1 MKPRKYRAKTIPQ
14 LLGVFNGEGKYT
26 ESKWVY
32 GYYAPTYLAEVNG
45 EVKNTYCIISDDT
58 IGEQEMLGCGHNTGL
73 PKAYHIIEDTVSQ
86 SIGLFDKNGKE
97 IFKGD
102 IVEVWVERN
111 IQGRKQ
117 SNQDTLVKVRAV
129 VDYGETFCNIAY
141 YLNYDNNYNKKIT
154 QPKNKEYYDRDIQQ
168 RTIDNFTQRRIRER
182 LEQYNEYCKTNERQK
197 RLAEIEV
204 IGNVWDNK
212 DLLEGE

>member
-1 MKPRKYRAKTIPQ
+1 MREILFRAKGLYKDIWYYGNFVECKRNLTCEIVD
-14 LLGVFNGEGKYT
+14 LDENETNLSRCVRRETLGQY
-26 ESKWVY
+26 
-32 GYYAPTYLAEVNG
+32 
-45 EVKNTYCIISDDT
+45 
-58 IGEQEMLGCGHNTGL
+58 
-73 PKAYHIIEDTVSQ
+73 
-86 SIGLFDKNGKE
+86 IGLIDKNGKK
-97 IFKGD
+97 IFMGD

-117 SNQDTLVKVRAV
+117 SNQDTLVKARAV

-168 RTIDNFTQRRIRER
+168 RPIHCFTQQRIKEY
-182 LEQYNEYCKTNERQK
+182 LEQNNKYWKGTNERFK
-197 RLAEIEV
+197 KMAEIEV

-212 DLLEGE
+212 DLLEGK